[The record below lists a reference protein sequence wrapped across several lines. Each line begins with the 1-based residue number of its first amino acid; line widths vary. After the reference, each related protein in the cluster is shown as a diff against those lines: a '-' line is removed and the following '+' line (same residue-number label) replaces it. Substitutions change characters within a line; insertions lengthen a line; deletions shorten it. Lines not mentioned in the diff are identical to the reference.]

1 MTFCNSS
8 YASLP
13 SFFTEWFQSFLSQK
27 VIGDGEWGLWV
38 STKKHFYLHF
48 TSTSKLHITLL
59 TLEIRNLK
67 QSIIICTR
75 SHCSKWVELS
85 FEFTSV
91 LWKSIFVQVIQ
102 LCHVICGY
110 YPLKPKDIFPRKRLF
125 SLLLSRN

>member
-1 MTFCNSS
+1 M
-8 YASLP
+8 
-13 SFFTEWFQSFLSQK
+13 
-27 VIGDGEWGLWV
+27 GLWV

-75 SHCSKWVELS
+75 SHCSKLVELS

-91 LWKSIFVQVIQ
+91 LWKSIFVTSDSVMS
-102 LCHVICGY
+102 CAMW
-110 YPLKPKDIFPRKRLF
+110 
-125 SLLLSRN
+125 LLSFKTKGHFP